1 MTSEQMVTLL
11 VMILG
16 LITAVVTL
24 GKGNF
29 EWDSARL
36 KNKLHLEEKW
46 FRGGRRGH
54 VGAGA

>member
-1 MTSEQMVTLL
+1 MTTEQMVTLL

-36 KNKLHLEEKW
+36 KNKLH
-46 FRGGRRGH
+46 
-54 VGAGA
+54 